1 MQAVSLTV
9 AVIWDWFNKSV
20 LALVVGGLVTSVFQL
35 LWSHRLIPE
44 IRYRFFWEKAVTK
57 SIFSFGKW
65 IFLLTAMTFLAEQ
78 APKLILGKLVSL
90 EMLGVYDVAFFA
102 ANGLIA
108 LALIQAQ
115 IPDLIK

>member
-1 MQAVSLTV
+1 
-9 AVIWDWFNKSV
+9 
-20 LALVVGGLVTSVFQL
+20 
-35 LWSHRLIPE
+35 
-44 IRYRFFWEKAVTK
+44 
-57 SIFSFGKW
+57 
-65 IFLLTAMTFLAEQ
+65 MTFLAEQ